1 MKGRE
6 TAFGQFG
13 QRSVSGGQRETGK
26 RSRRGRQKHGARD
39 LAVQSRA
46 LKARLQQKAA
56 SRPHKMMEYTQHVND
71 TTVKAIQ
78 DYRSRHFH

>member
-39 LAVQSRA
+39 GRAVERGEG
-46 LKARLQQKAA
+46 AA
-56 SRPHKMMEYTQHVND
+56 AAENTHNT
-71 TTVKAIQ
+71 
-78 DYRSRHFH
+78 